1 MLIAPARGFVFLAM
15 TKTGST
21 AIESAFGPYA
31 QRVQRNS
38 PRLKHTR
45 YAKFERYLAPFLAA
59 NGWPR
64 ESYEVVCT
72 FREPID
78 WLHSWWRYRS
88 REEIADPSHRAH
100 KNYTGNVSMEEFAR
114 AYINDTHQFA
124 REGRQAQMVQARPKQ
139 HGIDRIFRYERLD
152 LLIEFLCEKVGED
165 VEVGHSNVSPAMPY
179 ELSEECERELR
190 EYLTDEYRIYEVS
203 ARSCR

>member
-1 MLIAPARGFVFLAM
+1 MLIAPARGFVFLAQ

-31 QRVQRNS
+31 QIVQKNS
-38 PRLKHTR
+38 PQLKHTR
-45 YAKFERYLAPFLAA
+45 YARFERFLAPFLAA
-59 NGWPR
+59 SGWPR
-64 ESYEVVCT
+64 ESYEVVCA

-88 REEIADPSHRAH
+88 REAIADPSHRAH
-100 KNYTGNVSMEEFAR
+100 KNYTGNISFEEFAR
-114 AYINDTHQFA
+114 AYINGTHGFA
-124 REGRQAQMVQARPKQ
+124 RVGRQAKMVRARPRQ

-152 LLIEFLCEKVGED
+152 LLIEFLCEKVGEE
-165 VEVGHSNVSPAMPY
+165 VEVGRSNVSPEVPY

-190 EYLTDEYRIYEVS
+190 EYLTDEYRIYELIS
-203 ARSCR
+203 RSNI